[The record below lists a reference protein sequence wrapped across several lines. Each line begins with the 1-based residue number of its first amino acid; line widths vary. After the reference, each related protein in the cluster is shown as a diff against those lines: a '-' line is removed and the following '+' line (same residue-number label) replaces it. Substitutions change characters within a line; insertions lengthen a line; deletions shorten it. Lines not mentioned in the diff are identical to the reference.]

1 MLVKYLFEYIF
12 YLIFFFLF
20 IILYGQ
26 PSPSVKKGDGCAP
39 RNNYKGIS
47 EAVENLGFG
56 LGSGFVGSYN
66 SN

>member
-1 MLVKYLFEYIF
+1 MELKSEQGVKRASCVVSHKRIE
-12 YLIFFFLF
+12 
-20 IILYGQ
+20 
-26 PSPSVKKGDGCAP
+26 P

>member
-1 MLVKYLFEYIF
+1 MSTATHTTKLLIVHQDAIIVSSFSSMAEMLFGSAVAL
-12 YLIFFFLF
+12 
-20 IILYGQ
+20 
-26 PSPSVKKGDGCAP
+26 P